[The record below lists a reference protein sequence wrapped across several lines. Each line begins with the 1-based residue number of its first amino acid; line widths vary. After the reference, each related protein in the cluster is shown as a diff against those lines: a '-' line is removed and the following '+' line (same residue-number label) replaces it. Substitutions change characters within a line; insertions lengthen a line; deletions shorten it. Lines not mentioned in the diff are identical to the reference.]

1 MPLEGIFIEPSST
14 PLPDL
19 SLQISPPNASSS
31 SSNSSNSNSSS
42 SIRNFDFFIQKNSQI
57 FNSSSAPQPAH
68 TELSLGRNN
77 LLAAAAP
84 PPNLRGVSAFDAA
97 SDGLRP
103 IKGIPVYHNRPF
115 PFLALDHHQ
124 KILDHHHHHHH
135 HHSSP
140 CFYPM
145 AAASNSYHPN
155 LEAMAVLNS
164 SSNNGSLPNLYRS
177 APSTRFNNG
186 VGGAN
191 SDGMMMRS
199 RFLQKIPA
207 KRSMRAP
214 RMRWTSSLHAR
225 FVHAVEHLGG
235 HERATPKSVLELMDV
250 KDLTLAHVKS
260 HLQVNRM
267 VRERT
272 MYLLRWG
279 RAEESMAL
287 GSFPIKELRRIRAA
301 RRPRIWNLVPPLFGL
316 ILQEM
321 CGHKQTPMKWMSL
334 DQLLQPKCS
343 KNPCTKLRNVIQV
356 Q

>member
-84 PPNLRGVSAFDAA
+84 APNLRGVSAFDAA

-115 PFLALDHHQ
+115 PFLAVDHHQ

-235 HERATPKSVLELMDV
+235 HESNQKHTYTFSFSSVFRL
-250 KDLTLAHVKS
+250 
-260 HLQVNRM
+260 
-267 VRERT
+267 
-272 MYLLRWG
+272 
-279 RAEESMAL
+279 
-287 GSFPIKELRRIRAA
+287 
-301 RRPRIWNLVPPLFGL
+301 
-316 ILQEM
+316 
-321 CGHKQTPMKWMSL
+321 
-334 DQLLQPKCS
+334 
-343 KNPCTKLRNVIQV
+343 
-356 Q
+356 